1 MPPRKRPSCFYPAGT
16 VGTPPASPRP
26 RALPESAGQS
36 GEKGVNGEIGKLS
49 HLVVGSVLNRM
60 RDEDASH
67 VREAEGSGLRGG
79 SLGEL
84 G

>member
-1 MPPRKRPSCFYPAGT
+1 M
-16 VGTPPASPRP
+16 VGTPAASPRP
-26 RALPESAGQS
+26 RGLPESGGQS
-36 GEKGVNGEIGKLS
+36 GEKGVNGDICKLS
-49 HLVVGSVLNRM
+49 HLVVGSVLDRM
-60 RDEDASH
+60 GDEDAAH